1 MKRVERE
8 ENDME
13 FMKITD
19 RSIKIS
25 LGAKE
30 ALEYKISEG
39 ASFSDSEIKSAFG
52 SLLEM
57 AKKELG
63 IKLPRGQLLA
73 EVFSSRDG
81 GYEIFVS
88 YLNGDDEALIG
99 TSPKIEAKEI
109 ISQEKGEKITGG
121 VRCVAKKDTQAKDG
135 DKENLKAL
143 GAFEFESF
151 DTLYYLTSRLRE
163 NGKNQ
168 YEVYYSGKSKKYY
181 LIIKSFR
188 KGDMY
193 FAPLYELA
201 VPLRQSEIKYIESYS
216 QKITL

>member
-1 MKRVERE
+1 MKKVERE

-81 GYEIFVS
+81 GYEIFV
-88 YLNGDDEALIG
+88 
-99 TSPKIEAKEI
+99 
-109 ISQEKGEKITGG
+109 
-121 VRCVAKKDTQAKDG
+121 RCLDQN
-135 DKENLKAL
+135 E
-143 GAFEFESF
+143 
-151 DTLYYLTSRLRE
+151 
-163 NGKNQ
+163 
-168 YEVYYSGKSKKYY
+168 
-181 LIIKSFR
+181 
-188 KGDMY
+188 
-193 FAPLYELA
+193 
-201 VPLRQSEIKYIESYS
+201 
-216 QKITL
+216 